1 MASYIQGAGGGGKK
15 KKKSNPQP
23 QPPVQNTT
31 VVQQVSGPSISDD
44 ANTLFSKSSVRLIDL
59 ISEGEIEGFVE
70 SDGRKS
76 VFLDDTVIRNA
87 DNTDN
92 FVYDG
97 FEVRLGTADQT
108 HISGFSDTESV
119 TTVGASVGNDVG
131 DSVIRTL
138 TDPDADAVIVTVAI
152 PQLFRSSNGLKA
164 TSLTY
169 VIEVQASGGSYEQK
183 VEAPISGKCTSTYE
197 RSHRIELTGNAP
209 WNIRLK
215 RTSGAH
221 DGSSNFRQ
229 LQLASFTQIIDG
241 KLRYPLSALVGLRFE
256 ATQFQQVP
264 TRAYDVKGIKVQIPS
279 NATVDSSTGRLTYSG
294 VWDGS
299 FQTAWCADP
308 AWILRDLII
317 SSRYGL
323 GRFVTAAQVDKW
335 SLFEISK
342 YCNELVDDGQ
352 GGQEARF
359 LCNVYM
365 QSRDEA
371 YNVIQDFASI
381 FRGMAYWSAGQIA
394 FSQDRPSDPAAL
406 FNNANVIDGNFNYE
420 GSSLKSRHTVALVTW
435 VDPESNF
442 EQQVEYVS
450 DEDAIAKYG
459 IIETRLAAF
468 GCTSRG
474 QANRA
479 GKWLLT
485 QEQLETQTVTFK
497 VGLDGAIVRPGQL
510 IKVMDRVRAGSRKAG
525 RVSSATTTV
534 LTIDDAMTVA
544 ENDTV
549 SVVLP
554 DGSVE
559 QRTVSEASTGT
570 TITVSSAF
578 GQTPAAQTVFVVESS
593 TLNAQLFRVLSVSED
608 EDVYTVVGLEHNTSK
623 YNFVEDGTQLQDRNI
638 SDLNRAPKAP
648 EALDLAEE
656 LVQVG
661 NSVTNQLTLSWKNS
675 PGATAYQVSLK
686 TEDNASFETIG
697 DTAYNSITFNTD
709 STGNITFRVVAK
721 SPLGLKSNA
730 STLIQ
735 NVSGKTTLPG
745 SPQNVRFEAISA
757 NSGRLRWNETVDLDV
772 KVGGSVYIR
781 HSSLTDG
788 SATWTNSV
796 DLIKAKAGSS
806 TEAIVPLLAGE
817 YLLKFADD
825 GGRFS
830 ATETSVVVSQPDA
843 LGSLTV
849 QTRREDQ
856 DSGPFQGTHDSTA
869 YIEDFDALVL
879 TGIDFIDDIDDFDD
893 LAQLDFS
900 GDISSEGIY
909 DFASILDLGDV
920 FPLDLK
926 RHFVTRGHF
935 PSDLLDDRAGNVD
948 DFADFDGSVAD
959 DVNAELQVRTTNDEP
974 TSQDPLDSRLNTV
987 DDYDNFDGV
996 APTFS
1001 SYQEFAS
1008 GTFKA
1013 RGFQFRAVLTS
1024 EDVNE
1029 SILVDELGYTATFQR
1044 RTEQSA
1050 TVISSGA
1057 GAKNIT
1063 FDSPFFGGT
1072 QALLG
1077 IDSNLPS
1084 VGITAQNLAAGDY
1097 FQVTNLARTGF
1108 TVTFFNS
1115 SNVAVD
1121 RQFSYS
1127 ATGFG
1132 KAE

>member
-1 MASYIQGAGGGGKK
+1 MQSLIQGAGGGKK
-15 KKKSNPQP
+15 KRRNPTPQP
-23 QPPVQNTT
+23 VVQQTT
-31 VVQQVSGPSISDD
+31 VVQQVVQAPPSPSDD

-76 VFLDDTVIRNA
+76 IFLDDTAIRNP
-87 DNTDN
+87 DGTDN
-92 FVYDG
+92 FVYDNFEFRAGTQAQDYIAG
-97 FEVRLGTADQT
+97 FPN
-108 HISGFSDTESV
+108 TEAV
-119 TTVGASVGNDVG
+119 TSVGAAVGNAVD
-131 DSVIRTL
+131 DSVVRTI
-138 TDPDADAVIVTVAI
+138 TDADADAVIVTVSI
-152 PQLFRSSNGLKA
+152 PQLFVVSNGLKQ
-164 TSLTY
+164 TQMKYT
-169 VIEVQASGGSYEQK
+169 IDVQPNGGSYSTE
-183 VEAPISGKCTSTYE
+183 VDAVVNGKCTSAYE
-197 RSHRIELTGNAP
+197 RSHRIELSGSAP

-215 RTSGAH
+215 RKEGIH
-221 DGSSNFRQ
+221 DGVTNFRQ
-229 LQLASFTQIIDG
+229 LQFASFTQIIDG
-241 KLRYPLSALVGLRFE
+241 KLRHPLSALVGLRFE
-256 ATQFQQVP
+256 ATQFQSVP
-264 TRAYDVKGIKVQIPS
+264 TRAYDVKGIKVQIPA
-279 NATVDSSTGRLTYSG
+279 NATVDSSTGRLSYAG

-323 GRFVTAAQVDKW
+323 GRFVTSAQVDKW

-359 LCNVYM
+359 LCNVYL

-371 YNVIQDFASI
+371 YNVVQDFASI

-435 VDPESNF
+435 VDPDSGF

-459 IIETRLAAF
+459 IIEVRTAAF

-474 QANRA
+474 QANRV
-479 GKWLLT
+479 GKWLLQ
-485 QEQLETQTVTFK
+485 QEQTETQTVTFK
-497 VGLDGAIVRPGQL
+497 VGLDGAIVRPGQI

-525 RVSSATTTV
+525 RISSATTTV
-534 LTIDDAMTVA
+534 LTIDNAMTVA
-544 ENDTV
+544 ENDNV

-559 QRTVSEASTGT
+559 QRTISEASTGT
-570 TITVSSAF
+570 TITVGSAF

-593 TLNAQLFRVLSVSED
+593 TLNAQLFRVLSVVED
-608 EDVYTVVGLEHNTSK
+608 GEVYTITALEHNTSK
-623 YNFVEDGTQLQDRNI
+623 YNFVEDGTQFQTRDI
-638 SDLNRAPKAP
+638 TTLNTAPPAP
-648 EALDLAEE
+648 EGLDVDER
-656 LVQVG
+656 LVERG
-661 NSVTNQLTLSWKNS
+661 NSVVNEVTVSWKNS
-675 PGATAYQVSLK
+675 AGATAYQVSVK
-686 TEDNASFETIG
+686 SSDTEAFETIG
-697 DTAYNSITFNTD
+697 DSPYNSLSFDTD
-709 STGNITFRVVAK
+709 LTGSLTFRVVAIN
-721 SPLGLKSNA
+721 PLGKRSDPT
-730 STLIQ
+730 TLIRS
-735 NVSGKTTLPG
+735 VAGKTALPA
-745 SPQNVRFEAISA
+745 SPQNLRFEAITA
-757 NSGRLRWNETVDLDV
+757 NTGRLRWDQTTDLDV

-796 DLIKAKAGSS
+796 DLIKAKAGAA
-806 TEAIVPLLAGE
+806 TEAIVPLVEGE
-817 YLLKFADD
+817 YLVKYADD
-825 GGRFS
+825 GGRLS
-830 ATETSVVVSQPDA
+830 ATETSVVVDLPDA
-843 LGSLTV
+843 LGSLIA

-856 DSGPFQGTHDSTA
+856 DSGPFQGTHSNTA
-869 YIEDFDALVL
+869 YIGEFDALVL
-879 TGIDFIDDIDDFDD
+879 TGTNLIDDVTDFDD
-893 LAQLDFS
+893 LASLDFS
-900 GDISSEGIY
+900 GDIASEGTY
-909 DFASILDLGDV
+909 NFASALDLGSTFSV
-920 FPLDLK
+920 DLK

-935 PSDLLDDRAGNVD
+935 PSDLLDDRTGNVD
-948 DFADFDGSVAD
+948 DFPDFDGTVAD
-959 DVNAELQVRTTNDEP
+959 DVNAELQVRTTTDEP
-974 TSQDPLDSRLNTV
+974 TSQSVLSERLGTV
-987 DDYDNFDGV
+987 DDYINFDGV

-1001 SYQEFAS
+1001 SFQEFVN

-1013 RGFQFRAVLTS
+1013 RGFEFRAVLTS
-1024 EDVNE
+1024 DDVNE
-1029 SILVDELGYTATFQR
+1029 SILVDELGYTASFQR

-1050 TVISSGA
+1050 GVIASGA

-1063 FDSPFFGGT
+1063 FDKAFFSGT
-1072 QALLG
+1072 TALLG
-1077 IDSNLPS
+1077 ADSNLPS

-1097 FQVTNLARTGF
+1097 FQITNLARTGL
-1108 TVTFFNS
+1108 TVTFYNS

-1127 ATGFG
+1127 VTGFG